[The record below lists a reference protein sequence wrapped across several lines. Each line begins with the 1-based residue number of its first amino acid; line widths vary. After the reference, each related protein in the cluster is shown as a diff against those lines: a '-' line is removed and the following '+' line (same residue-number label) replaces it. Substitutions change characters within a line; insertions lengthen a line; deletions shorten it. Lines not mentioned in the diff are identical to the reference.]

1 MWLPLP
7 VNTKQ
12 FQLISNAAT
21 DYDLFLRYTTQK
33 ETINSFSIS
42 VAKHWWQE
50 SITLFLFFIL
60 VLIVCFL
67 FYRRYKNLNA
77 ERVVAMQKQTLLEIK
92 TIQAQLNP
100 HFIFNALGSIQGL
113 MNMGKVEEANHY
125 LSDFSLLM
133 RNTLSNSDKINT
145 SLSMEIKTMEQYLK
159 LEQLRFG
166 FMYEIKCAK
175 DINKDFTEIPTLLL
189 QPSIENAIKHGV
201 SKKGK
206 KGIIKI
212 FFEKNN
218 NDFVI
223 HIYDN
228 GDGFISTHQNNGYGI
243 KLVEERIK
251 LLNKNSAIDTIKYFT
266 KSAGNGTEVI
276 FIFKKWI

>member
-12 FQLISNAAT
+12 FQLISNSAT
-21 DYDLFLRYTTQK
+21 DYDLFLRYTNQK
-33 ETINSFSIS
+33 ETINSFSVI
-42 VAKHWWQE
+42 VAKYWWQK
-50 SITLFLFFIL
+50 SITHFLIL
-60 VLIVCFL
+60 IFVLILCFL
-67 FYRRYKNLNA
+67 FYRRYKNLKA
-77 ERVVAMQKQTLLEIK
+77 ERVGAMQKQTLLEIK

-100 HFIFNALGSIQGL
+100 HFIFNALSSIQGL
-113 MNMGKVEEANHY
+113 MNMGKVEEANNY
-125 LSDFSLLM
+125 LSYFSLLM

-145 SLSMEIKTMEQYLK
+145 LLSLEIKTMEQYLK

-175 DINKDFTEIPTLLL
+175 DINTDFTEVPTLLL
-189 QPSIENAIKHGV
+189 QPSVENAIKHGA

-206 KGIIKI
+206 NGRIEI

-218 NDFVI
+218 NDLLI

-228 GDGFISTHQNNGYGI
+228 GDGFISAHQNNGYGI
-243 KLVEERIK
+243 KLIKERIK
-251 LLNKNSAIDTIKYFT
+251 LLNKNSAIDSIEYFT
-266 KSAGNGTEVI
+266 KSDGNGTEVI
-276 FIFKKWI
+276 FIFKKWL